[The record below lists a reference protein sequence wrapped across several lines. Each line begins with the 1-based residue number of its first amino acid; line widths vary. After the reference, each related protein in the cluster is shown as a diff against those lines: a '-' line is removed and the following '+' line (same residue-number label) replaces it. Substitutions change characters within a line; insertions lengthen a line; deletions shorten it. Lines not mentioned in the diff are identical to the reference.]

1 CRRVQRIFTWMDHAA
16 RIRSIP
22 PLSVLQTRDRRHYGS
37 AGWLAVLVGVFHA
50 RRLRLPEPWDPRR
63 SASDVSR
70 HGPAA
75 RGHRLSDP
83 PRPARQLIRE
93 RRLGV
98 ACLYAHLH
106 AGWAAGPEGPGHEL
120 PLGRLRPGLGFR
132 GA

>member
-1 CRRVQRIFTWMDHAA
+1 TVAWMEPAA
-16 RIRSIP
+16 RIRRPP

-50 RRLRLPEPWDPRR
+50 RRLRLPGPGDPRR

-83 PRPARQLIRE
+83 PRPARQLIRD

-98 ACLYAHLH
+98 ACLYTHLH
-106 AGWAAGPEGPGHEL
+106 AGRAARLEL
-120 PLGRLRPGLGFR
+120 PRHEPHLGQLRPAL
-132 GA
+132 ASH